1 MRISDWSSD
10 VCSSDLVENIFS
22 ERGSADAD
30 AASDDSKLV
39 RALWFGMSDGDA
51 ALEALRAAGFA
62 QEPQQ
67 VAAAI
72 DELRNARLVR
82 AMPDSGVQKMI
93 ALLATLLDAARDQP
107 HPEVALCR
115 VLSVVQAKIGRAHV

>member
-1 MRISDWSSD
+1 
-10 VCSSDLVENIFS
+10 
-22 ERGSADAD
+22 
-30 AASDDSKLV
+30 
-39 RALWFGMSDGDA
+39 MSDGDA
-51 ALEALRAAGFA
+51 ALEALRAAGVA
-62 QEPQQ
+62 QGPQQ
-67 VAAAI
+67 GAAAS

-115 VLSVVQAKIGRAHV
+115 VLRVVQAIAGRSTYLSLLPDNAQPRVSLLRLCAACPWLPAFLAPRSEERRAGNE